1 MKIKKVYIKNY
12 RNLNEVH
19 VEFNENCNFIVGE
32 NNIGKSNFLSL
43 FNIIFNSRSFSENDF
58 TDLDEPIEVD
68 LRLELDEVELG
79 AFNDLF
85 DPEEKNCI
93 NIRCRQESQDDF
105 LEYFHSETG
114 NQIKATSFRCAN
126 FLYYDSLRN
135 PTHELNFDK
144 GKGAGKFL
152 SNLVKKG
159 MNEIG
164 GEESDYIN
172 DTQLD
177 ALILKINDS
186 VSKIKA
192 FKDFDI
198 TAQRPTDLQG
208 IVSRIIQLQDNKNGS
223 FVKTGY
229 GVQFMALITLNILDK
244 IQQLL
249 DRRGD
254 FIFTDPASGNRYI
267 SLILGLDEPEIHLHP
282 HAQRVLIKYLY
293 SIVNNT
299 NEDFSYLLKNL
310 FNLDGVIGQIILV
323 THSPNILLDDYS
335 QIVRFHQIGDHLSV
349 VSGTKI
355 KLSIN
360 SEKHLKM
367 QHLSF
372 KEAFF
377 SRGVL
382 VIEGE
387 TEQACIPKFFWKL
400 GIDPDQEGI
409 SILSAK
415 GGAFKTV
422 SLLVEL
428 VESFGIPA
436 LGLADRDDN
445 TGYSTDPKVFLTD
458 TRDFEMELVTLVDQ
472 NREIVLYN
480 LVKTLKGE
488 QAIVPANKLQ
498 QYVKYFGKTTSWNR
512 NQKLNELFLEE
523 EEDIKLYYYSFFA
536 KEKSFYTGSV
546 IGEYLPVDA
555 IPPICKKVIMEIKK
569 LVNQHVL

>member
-1 MKIKKVYIKNY
+1 
-12 RNLNEVH
+12 
-19 VEFNENCNFIVGE
+19 
-32 NNIGKSNFLSL
+32 
-43 FNIIFNSRSFSENDF
+43 
-58 TDLDEPIEVD
+58 
-68 LRLELDEVELG
+68 
-79 AFNDLF
+79 
-85 DPEEKNCI
+85 
-93 NIRCRQESQDDF
+93 
-105 LEYFHSETG
+105 
-114 NQIKATSFRCAN
+114 
-126 FLYYDSLRN
+126 
-135 PTHELNFDK
+135 
-144 GKGAGKFL
+144 
-152 SNLVKKG
+152 
-159 MNEIG
+159 
-164 GEESDYIN
+164 
-172 DTQLD
+172 
-177 ALILKINDS
+177 
-186 VSKIKA
+186 
-192 FKDFDI
+192 
-198 TAQRPTDLQG
+198 
-208 IVSRIIQLQDNKNGS
+208 
-223 FVKTGY
+223 
-229 GVQFMALITLNILDK
+229 
-244 IQQLL
+244 
-249 DRRGD
+249 
-254 FIFTDPASGNRYI
+254 
-267 SLILGLDEPEIHLHP
+267 
-282 HAQRVLIKYLY
+282 
-293 SIVNNT
+293 
-299 NEDFSYLLKNL
+299 
-310 FNLDGVIGQIILV
+310 
-323 THSPNILLDDYS
+323 
-335 QIVRFHQIGDHLSV
+335 
-349 VSGTKI
+349 
-355 KLSIN
+355 
-360 SEKHLKM
+360 M